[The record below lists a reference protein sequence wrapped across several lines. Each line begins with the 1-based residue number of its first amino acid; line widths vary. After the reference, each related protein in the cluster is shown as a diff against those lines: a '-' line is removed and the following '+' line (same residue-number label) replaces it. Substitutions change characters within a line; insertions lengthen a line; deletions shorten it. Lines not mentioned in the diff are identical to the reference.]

1 LRIDVFT
8 LIPHAFAWMTEQ
20 RPLASVLGTQLE
32 LRLFNYRDTTPLPN
46 GQVDD
51 SPYGGGPGM
60 VLRVDVVAAALDAVY
75 GGVPEHRVIVLT
87 PQGRQ
92 LTQPVAEE
100 LAGEDQLTLLSARFE
115 GFDDRILA
123 HLCSDAISIGPYVLS
138 GGELPAMVVLDA
150 VARLL
155 PGALSEGSAEEETF
169 SSELEGGAEYPH
181 YTRPA
186 DFRGWRVPDVLLSG
200 DHKRIDDWRREQSR
214 QRSAANE

>member
-1 LRIDVFT
+1 LRIDLFT

-20 RPLASVLGTQLE
+20 RPLASVLGTELE
-32 LRLFNYRDTTPLPN
+32 LRLLNYRDMTPLPN

-51 SPYGGGPGM
+51 APYGGGPGM
-60 VLRVDVVAAALDAVY
+60 VLRVDVVAAALEAVY
-75 GGVPEHRVIVLT
+75 GGVPEHRVIALT

-92 LTQPVAEE
+92 LTQLVAEE
-100 LAGEDQLTLLSARFE
+100 LAGEEQLTLLSARFE
-115 GFDDRILA
+115 GFDERILT

-169 SSELEGGAEYPH
+169 SSQLEGGAEYPH
-181 YTRPA
+181 YTRPSE
-186 DFRGWRVPDVLLSG
+186 FRGWCVPDVLLSG

-214 QRSAANE
+214 ARTP